1 MIGVVVVT
9 HGKLAEGLLDAMRMI
24 AGEREALSMVSLG
37 ETDDVDA
44 LVVRVQEAAEAIDD
58 GEGVLVFVDLFG
70 ASPFNASARLAL
82 TKKTGIEVV
91 TGVNL
96 PMLLEVVM
104 SREGMTLSDAADL
117 ACQVGAEGIRKLSD
131 TIKPS

>member
-9 HGKLAEGLLDAMRMI
+9 HGKFAEGLLDAMRMI
-24 AGEREALSMVSLG
+24 AGERESLRMVSLG
-37 ETDDVDA
+37 ETDDVDL
-44 LVVRVQEAAEAIDD
+44 LVDRVGEAAAAVDEGD
-58 GEGVLVFVDLFG
+58 GVLVFVDLFG

-82 TKKTGIEVV
+82 TKKEGIEVV

-104 SREGMTLSDAADL
+104 SRDGMTLSDAADL
-117 ACQVGAEGIRKLSD
+117 ACQVGAEGIRKLSS

>member
-1 MIGVVVVT
+1 LIGVVVVT

-37 ETDDVDA
+37 ETDDVDT
-44 LVVRVQEAAEAIDD
+44 LVDRVGDAAAAIDD
-58 GEGVLVFVDLFG
+58 GDGVLVFVDLFG

-82 TKKTGIEVV
+82 QKREGVEVV

-104 SREGMTLSDAADL
+104 SREGMTLAEAADL

-131 TIKPS
+131 TLKPS